1 MAAKVTYYSVAG
13 LNKSIRRLPKE
24 AKVHL
29 RDGAE
34 RIAKKVAADAQ
45 GRAKSQGGVAALV
58 APTIRSGRDTVPIV
72 KMGDSSPL
80 PGDRKG
86 KRQTVG
92 DVIWGAEFGGGKHG
106 RGNPTRGGGY
116 TTQFLP
122 WRGRDGSAGFFLF
135 PAVRDDK
142 EYIRDTYTDSLAD
155 AEAAAFK
162 GERKK

>member
-45 GRAKSQGGVAALV
+45 VRARSQGGLAAIV

-72 KMGDSSPL
+72 KMGDASPL
-80 PGDRKG
+80 PLSGSDWERSRKG
-86 KRQTVG
+86 KRQTIG
-92 DVIWGAEFGGGKHG
+92 DVIWGAEFGGRG
-106 RGNPTRGGGY
+106 RPT
-116 TTQFLP
+116 TQQFLP
-122 WRGRDGSAGFFLF
+122 WRGNDTGAGYFLW
-135 PAVRDDK
+135 PTVRGDRQFISDAY
-142 EYIRDTYTDSLAD
+142 EDSMAD

-162 GERKK
+162 GEKK

>member
-58 APTIRSGRDTVPIV
+58 APTIRSGRDTVPVV
-72 KMGDSSPL
+72 KMGDSTRL
-80 PGDRKG
+80 PTSGSDWQRSRTG
-86 KRQTVG
+86 RRQTIG
-92 DVIWGAEFGGGKHG
+92 DVIWGAEFGGG
-106 RGNPTRGGGY
+106 RRPT

-122 WRGRDGSAGFFLF
+122 WRGSDTGAGYFLF
-135 PAVRDDK
+135 PSVRADR

-162 GERKK
+162 GEKK